1 VIDEVGLDLPVR
13 TALPAV
19 LEALAGPGAAVLV
32 APPGTGKTTLAPLA
46 LAGSVP
52 GRVIVAEPRRVAVRA
67 AAARMASLL
76 GERVGERVGY
86 AVRGERHTGP
96 RTRVEVVTTGLL
108 VARMQQDP
116 ELAGVDAVVL
126 DECHERHLDTDL
138 ALAFAVDVR
147 AALRPDLR
155 LLATSA
161 TAAAEELSAALEG
174 PVVTA
179 PDPMHPVA
187 TEWCPPPRP
196 VPPPRGMRVEP
207 ALLDHVATVVRRA
220 LTEASGDV
228 LVFLPGRREIDEVA
242 RRLSRASGAT
252 GNDAAADVDVLTLH
266 GGQDAVRQDAVL
278 AGASGATGDVTG
290 ASGATGDVTGASGA
304 TGNVTGASGARRRV
318 VLSTAIAETS
328 LTVPGVRVV
337 VDAGLSRR
345 PWTDHARGLDALV
358 TVLAS
363 QSSATQ
369 RAGRA
374 GREAPGVAYRCW
386 SEAEHAHRD
395 RDDAP
400 EVAHADL
407 AGFALALARWGTPDG
422 AGLALLD
429 RPPEAAFAAARA
441 VLRGLELTR
450 ASGATGKSDTDDR
463 SVITPRGRTVATAGV
478 HPRLGRALLDGAEV
492 VGAQTALEVVALLAA
507 QVPGESDDLDERWQA
522 ARASNDPRWRAEVRR
537 LRHVSGLGRHG
548 DHIRSHGG
556 AVVALAYPDRLARA
570 RGPESRE
577 YLTTGGT
584 GVELAASSA
593 LRGTPWIAVAD
604 AVRGPGDRVARVRL
618 AVPVD
623 EDLARESAAGWW
635 HDDEV
640 VAWEDGDVVAERR
653 ERLGAVVLARRP
665 LTRPD
670 PTAVAAAV
678 RDGLAAEGLALL
690 RWDDAATALRA
701 RLAFL
706 HEALGAPWPAVDDE
720 ALLARLDE
728 WLDLTGVRRR
738 ADLARLKVATA
749 LRHLVPWSQAGRLDE
764 LAPTSITT
772 PAGRTVRVDYS
783 DPTAPVVALKV
794 QHAFG
799 WERAPVLAGVP
810 VVVHLL
816 SPAGRP
822 AAVTADLASF
832 WDAGYPQVRAQL
844 RGRYPKHAWPED
856 PRRM

>member
-1 VIDEVGLDLPVR
+1 MIDEVDLDLPVR
-13 TALPAV
+13 AALPELGA
-19 LEALAGPGAAVLV
+19 ALGERGAAVLV
-32 APPGTGKTTLAPLA
+32 APPGTGKTTLVPLA
-46 LAGSVP
+46 LAGSVG
-52 GRVIVAEPRRVAVRA
+52 GRVVVAEPRRVAVRA
-67 AAARMASLL
+67 AAARMAWLL
-76 GERVGERVGY
+76 GEAVGGRVGY
-86 AVRGERHTGP
+86 AIRGERRTGP
-96 RTRVEVVTTGLL
+96 DTRVEVVTTGLL
-108 VARMQQDP
+108 VARLQRDP

-138 ALAFAVDVR
+138 ALAFAADAR

-161 TAAAEELSAALEG
+161 TAAADDLAVALDG

-179 PDPMHPVA
+179 PDPLHPVDVV
-187 TEWCPPPRP
+187 WSPPPRP

-220 LTEASGDV
+220 VIETAGDL

-242 RRLSRASGAT
+242 RRLGDVGAE
-252 GNDAAADVDVLTLH
+252 VLSLH
-266 GGQDAVRQDAVL
+266 GGQDAAHQDRVL
-278 AGASGATGDVTG
+278 GGSTDG
-290 ASGATGDVTGASGA
+290 
-304 TGNVTGASGARRRV
+304 RRV
-318 VLSTAIAETS
+318 VLATAIAETS

-363 QSSATQ
+363 QPSATQ

-374 GREAPGVAYRCW
+374 GREAPGTVYRCW

-407 AGFALALARWGTPDG
+407 AGFALQLARWGTPDG

-429 RPPEAAFAAARA
+429 PPPATAFAVARE
-441 VLRGLELTR
+441 VLRGLGLVGG
-450 ASGATGKSDTDDR
+450 AATGGRPGDEGR
-463 SVITPRGRTVATAGV
+463 ITERGRSVATAGV
-478 HPRLGRALLDGAEV
+478 HPRLGRALLDGAEA
-492 VGAQTALEVVALLAA
+492 VGADVASEVVALLAA
-507 QVPGESDDLDERWQA
+507 DVPGDTDDLEERLRA
-522 ARASNDPRWRAEVRR
+522 ARSANDPRWRAEVRR
-537 LRHVSGLGRHG
+537 LRQVDGLPRRGRRSG
-548 DHIRSHGG
+548 S
-556 AVVALAYPDRLARA
+556 AATVVALAYPDRLARA
-570 RGPESRE
+570 RAADARE

-584 GVELAASSA
+584 GVELAAGSR
-593 LRGTPWIAVAD
+593 LRGSPWLAVAD

-618 AVPVD
+618 AVPID
-623 EDLARESAAGWW
+623 EDLAREAAAGWW
-635 HDDEV
+635 RDDPV

-653 ERLGAVVLARRP
+653 ERLGAIVLARRP
-665 LTRPD
+665 LTDPD
-670 PTAVAAAV
+670 PAAVAAAV
-678 RDGLAAEGLALL
+678 RDGLAAEGLGLL

-706 HEALGAPWPAVDDE
+706 HAARGDPWPAVDD
-720 ALLARLDE
+720 ASLLARIDA
-728 WLDLTGVRRR
+728 WLDLTRVRRR
-738 ADLARLKVATA
+738 ADLARLRVAPA
-749 LRHLVPWSQAGRLDE
+749 LRHLVPWAEAGRLDE
-764 LAPTSITT
+764 LAPTAVTT
-772 PAGRTVRVDYS
+772 PSGHRVRVDYT
-783 DPTAPVVALKV
+783 DPAAPVVALTV
-794 QHAFG
+794 QRAFG
-799 WERAPVLAGVP
+799 WQRAPVLAGVP

-832 WDAGYPQVRAQL
+832 WDSGYPQVRAEL

-856 PRRM
+856 PRR

>member
-1 VIDEVGLDLPVR
+1 MPSQVIDEVGLDLPVR
-13 TALPAV
+13 PALPAV
-19 LEALAGPGAAVLV
+19 LAALSERGAAVLV
-32 APPGTGKTTLAPLA
+32 APPGTGKTTLVPLA
-46 LAGSVP
+46 LAGAVG
-52 GRVIVAEPRRVAVRA
+52 GRVLVAEPRRVAVRA
-67 AAARMASLL
+67 AAARMASL
-76 GERVGERVGY
+76 VGEPVGQRVGY

-108 VARMQQDP
+108 VARLQHDP

-147 AALRPDLR
+147 ASLRPELR

-161 TAAAEELSAALEG
+161 TAAADELSAALEG

-179 PDPMHPVA
+179 PDPMHPVD
-187 TEWCPPPRP
+187 TVWSPPPRP

-207 ALLDHVATVVRRA
+207 ALLDHVAAVVRRA
-220 LTEASGDV
+220 LTEAVGDV

-242 RRLSRASGAT
+242 RRLGRIRDGAGT
-252 GNDAAADVDVLTLH
+252 DVDVLTLH
-266 GGQDAVRQDAVL
+266 GGQDGARQDAVL
-278 AGASGATGDVTG
+278 AGASGATGEVAG
-290 ASGATGDVTGASGA
+290 ASGATGD
-304 TGNVTGASGARRRV
+304 VTGASGARRRV

-363 QSSATQ
+363 RSSATQ

-374 GREAPGVAYRCW
+374 GREGPGVAYRCW

-407 AGFALALARWGTPDG
+407 TAFALALARWGTPDG

-429 RPPEAAFAAARA
+429 PPPEAAFAAARA
-441 VLRGLELTR
+441 VLRGLDLTGP
-450 ASGATGKSDTDDR
+450 GAVGTDQITG
-463 SVITPRGRTVATAGV
+463 RGRAVAGVGV
-478 HPRLGRALLDGAEV
+478 HPRLGRALLDGAAA
-492 VGAQTALEVVALLAA
+492 VGARTAVEVVALLSAE
-507 QVPGESDDLDERWQA
+507 VPGNSDDLDERWRA

-537 LRHVSGLGRHG
+537 LRQVSGLR
-548 DHIRSHGG
+548 RSDDDVRSRGG

-570 RGPESRE
+570 RGSAGPGEAARE

-584 GVELAASSA
+584 GVELSASSA
-593 LRGTPWIAVAD
+593 LRGTPWLAVAD

-623 EDLARESAAGWW
+623 EDLAREAAAGWW

-665 LTRPD
+665 LARPD

-678 RDGLAAEGLALL
+678 RDGLAVEGLDLL
-690 RWDDAATALRA
+690 RWDDAATSLRA

-706 HEALGAPWPAVDDE
+706 HEAVGDPWPDVGDE

-728 WLDLTGVRRR
+728 WLDLSRVRRR
-738 ADLARLKVATA
+738 ADLARLRVAPA
-749 LRHLVPWSQAGRLDE
+749 LRHLLPWSEAHRLDE

-772 PAGRTVRVDYS
+772 PAGRSVRVDYT

-794 QHAFG
+794 QQAFG
-799 WERAPVLAGVP
+799 WEVAPVLAGVP

-832 WDAGYPQVRAQL
+832 WDTGYPQVRADL

-856 PRRM
+856 PRR

>member
-1 VIDEVGLDLPVR
+1 MIDEVDLDLPVR
-13 TALPAV
+13 AALPE
-19 LEALAGPGAAVLV
+19 LEEALGGRGAAVLV
-32 APPGTGKTTLAPLA
+32 APPGTGKTTLVPLA
-46 LAGSVP
+46 LAGSVG
-52 GRVIVAEPRRVAVRA
+52 GRVLVAEPRRVAVRA
-67 AAARMASLL
+67 AAARMAWLL
-76 GERVGERVGY
+76 GEPVGGRIGY
-86 AVRGERHTGP
+86 AIRGERRAGP
-96 RTRVEVVTTGLL
+96 DTRVEVVTTGLL
-108 VARMQQDP
+108 VARLQQDP

-138 ALAFAVDVR
+138 ALAFAVDAR

-161 TAAAEELSAALEG
+161 TAAADDLAAALDG

-179 PDPMHPVA
+179 PDPMHAVDVV
-187 TEWCPPPRP
+187 WSPPPRP

-207 ALLDHVATVVRRA
+207 ALLDHVAAVVRRA
-220 LTEASGDV
+220 LDDAVGDV
-228 LVFLPGRREIDEVA
+228 LVFLPGRREIDDVA
-242 RRLSRASGAT
+242 RRLGVVGAE
-252 GNDAAADVDVLTLH
+252 VLTLH
-266 GGQDAVRQDAVL
+266 GGQDATRQDAVL
-278 AGASGATGDVTG
+278 RGSDGG
-290 ASGATGDVTGASGA
+290 
-304 TGNVTGASGARRRV
+304 RRV
-318 VLSTAIAETS
+318 VLATSIAETS

-374 GREAPGVAYRCW
+374 GREAPGTVYRCW

-407 AGFALALARWGTPDG
+407 AGFALQLARWGTPDG
-422 AGLALLD
+422 TGLALLD
-429 RPPEAAFAAARA
+429 LPPATAFAAAGE
-441 VLRGLELTR
+441 VLRGL
-450 ASGATGKSDTDDR
+450 GAVDQGGD
-463 SVITPRGRTVATAGV
+463 ITARGRAVATAGI
-478 HPRLGRALLDGAEV
+478 HPRLGRALLDGAAA
-492 VGAQTALEVVALLAA
+492 VGADTATEVVALLAA
-507 QVPGESDDLDERWQA
+507 DVPGDTDDLEERLRA
-522 ARASNDPRWRAEVRR
+522 ARAANDPRWRAEVRR
-537 LRHVSGLGRHG
+537 LRRVPGLPSRT
-548 DHIRSHGG
+548 GG
-556 AVVALAYPDRLARA
+556 QRGAATVVALAYPDRLARA
-570 RGPESRE
+570 RGEDARE

-584 GVELAASSA
+584 GVELAVGSR
-593 LRGTPWIAVAD
+593 LRGSPWIAVAD

-618 AVPVD
+618 AVPID
-623 EDLARESAAGWW
+623 EDLAREAAAGWW
-635 HDDEV
+635 RDDAV
-640 VAWEDGDVVAERR
+640 VAWEGGDVVAERR
-653 ERLGAVVLARRP
+653 ERLGAIVLARRP

-670 PTAVAAAV
+670 PAAVVAAV
-678 RDGLAAEGLALL
+678 REGLAAEGLGLL

-706 HEALGAPWPAVDDE
+706 HAARGDPWPAVDDE
-720 ALLARLDE
+720 TLVARLDA
-728 WLDLTGVRRR
+728 WLDLTRVRRR
-738 ADLARLKVATA
+738 ADLARVPVASA
-749 LRHLVPWSQAGRLDE
+749 LRALLPWSEAGRLDE
-764 LAPTSITT
+764 LAPTHVTT
-772 PAGRTVRVDYS
+772 PDGRRVRVDYT
-783 DPTAPVVALKV
+783 DPGAPVVALKV

-832 WDAGYPQVRAQL
+832 WDSGYPQVRAEL

-856 PRRM
+856 PRR

>member
-1 VIDEVGLDLPVR
+1 MIDEVDLDLPVR
-13 TALPAV
+13 AALPELGA
-19 LEALAGPGAAVLV
+19 ALGGRGAAVLV
-32 APPGTGKTTLAPLA
+32 APPGTGKTTLVPLA
-46 LAGSVP
+46 LAGSVD
-52 GRVIVAEPRRVAVRA
+52 GRVLVAEPRRVAVRA
-67 AAARMASLL
+67 AAARMAWLL
-76 GERVGERVGY
+76 GEPVGERVGY
-86 AVRGERHTGP
+86 AIRGERRPGS
-96 RTRVEVVTTGLL
+96 RIEVVTTGLL
-108 VARMQQDP
+108 VARLQRDP

-138 ALAFAVDVR
+138 ALAFAVDAR

-161 TAAAEELSAALEG
+161 TAAADDLAVALDG

-179 PDPMHPVA
+179 PDPLHPVDVV
-187 TEWCPPPRP
+187 WSPPPRP

-207 ALLDHVATVVRRA
+207 ALLDHVGAVVRRA
-220 LTEASGDV
+220 LDAVPGDV
-228 LVFLPGRREIDEVA
+228 LVFLPGRREIDDVA
-242 RRLSRASGAT
+242 RRLGQKDGHRV
-252 GNDAAADVDVLTLH
+252 AAEVFTLH
-266 GGQDAVRQDAVL
+266 GGQDAAQQDRVL
-278 AGASGATGDVTG
+278 GGGAGG
-290 ASGATGDVTGASGA
+290 
-304 TGNVTGASGARRRV
+304 RRV
-318 VLSTAIAETS
+318 VLTTSIAETS

-374 GREAPGVAYRCW
+374 GREAAGTVFRCW

-407 AGFALALARWGTPDG
+407 AGFALQLARWGTPDA

-429 RPPEAAFAAARA
+429 PPPATAFGAARE
-441 VLRGLELTR
+441 VLRGLGLIEEGGR
-450 ASGATGKSDTDDR
+450 ITG
-463 SVITPRGRTVATAGV
+463 RGRSVATAGV
-478 HPRLGRALLDGAEV
+478 HPRLGRALLDGAEI
-492 VGAQTALEVVALLAA
+492 VGADTASEVVALLAA
-507 QVPGESDDLDERWQA
+507 DVPGDTDDLEERLRA
-522 ARASNDPRWRAEVRR
+522 VRASRDPRWRAEVRR
-537 LRHVSGLGRHG
+537 LRPVTPTTGSGSR
-548 DHIRSHGG
+548 D
-556 AVVALAYPDRLARA
+556 AATVVALAYPDRIARA
-570 RGPESRE
+570 RGDDARE

-584 GVELAASSA
+584 GVELATGSR
-593 LRGTPWIAVAD
+593 LRGSPWIAVAD

-623 EDLARESAAGWW
+623 EDRAREAAAGWW
-635 HDDEV
+635 HDDAV

-653 ERLGAVVLARRP
+653 ERLGAIVLARRP
-665 LTRPD
+665 LAHPD
-670 PTAVAAAV
+670 PAAVAAAV
-678 RDGLAAEGLALL
+678 RDGLAVDGLGLL

-706 HEALGAPWPAVDDE
+706 HAARGEPWPAVDDD

-728 WLDLTGVRRR
+728 WLDLTRVRRR
-738 ADLARLKVATA
+738 ADLARLGVASA
-749 LRHLVPWSQAGRLDE
+749 LRHLVPWSEAGRLDE
-764 LAPTSITT
+764 LAPTTITT
-772 PAGRTVRVDYS
+772 PSGRSVRVDYS
-783 DPTAPVVALKV
+783 DPAAPVVALKV
-794 QHAFG
+794 QQAFG

-822 AAVTADLASF
+822 TAVTADLASF
-832 WDAGYPQVRAQL
+832 WDTGYPQVRAEL

-856 PRRM
+856 PRRSTPP

>member
-1 VIDEVGLDLPVR
+1 MIGSVIDPAALELPVR
-13 TALPAV
+13 PALPDV
-19 LEALAGPGAAVLV
+19 LAALDTHGAAVLV
-32 APPGTGKTTLAPLA
+32 APPGTGKTTLVPLA
-46 LAGSVP
+46 LAGAVE
-52 GRVIVAEPRRVAVRA
+52 GRVLVAEPRRVAVRA
-67 AAARMASLL
+67 AAARMASLM
-76 GERVGERVGY
+76 GERVGEQVGY
-86 AVRGERHTGP
+86 AVRGERHVGP

-108 VARMQQDP
+108 VARLQQDP

-138 ALAFAVDVR
+138 ALAFAVDAR
-147 AALRPDLR
+147 ALRPDLR

-161 TAAAEELSAALEG
+161 TAAADELSAALDG
-174 PVVTA
+174 PVITA
-179 PDPMHPVA
+179 PDPMHPVD
-187 TEWCPPPRP
+187 TVWCPPPRP

-207 ALLDHVATVVRRA
+207 ALLDHVGAVVRRA
-220 LTEASGDV
+220 LAEAPGDV

-242 RRLSRASGAT
+242 RRLGGT
-252 GNDAAADVDVLTLH
+252 DAEVLALH
-266 GGQDAVRQDAVL
+266 GGQDAAVQDSVL
-278 AGASGATGDVTG
+278 AGASGATGD
-290 ASGATGDVTGASGA
+290 
-304 TGNVTGASGARRRV
+304 GNGPGGTRRV
-318 VLSTAIAETS
+318 VLSTAVAETS

-337 VDAGLSRR
+337 VDAGLSRQ

-429 RPPEAAFAAARA
+429 PPPTTAFAAARA
-441 VLRGLELTR
+441 VLRGLDLTSDD
-450 ASGATGKSDTDDR
+450 AGA
-463 SVITPRGRTVATAGV
+463 ITERGRAVAVAGV
-478 HPRLGRALLDGAEV
+478 HPRLGRALLDGAAA
-492 VGAQTALEVVALLAA
+492 VGARTAVEVVALLAA
-507 QVPGESDDLDERWQA
+507 EVSGGSDDLDERWRA
-522 ARASNDPRWRAEVRR
+522 ARATNDPRWRAEVRR
-537 LRHVSGLGRHG
+537 LRHVSGCGRLD
-548 DHIRSHGG
+548 DHIHSPGD
-556 AVVALAYPDRLARA
+556 VVALAYPDRLARA
-570 RGPESRE
+570 RGADSRE

-584 GVELAASSA
+584 GVELSATSA
-593 LRGTPWIAVAD
+593 LRGSPWLAVAD

-618 AVPVD
+618 AVPID
-623 EDLARESAAGWW
+623 EDLAREAAAGWW

-653 ERLGAVVLARRP
+653 ERLGAVILARRP

-678 RDGLAAEGLALL
+678 RDGLTTEGLGLL

-706 HEALGAPWPAVDDE
+706 HEALGDPWPAVDD
-720 ALLARLDE
+720 ATLLARADE

-738 ADLARLKVATA
+738 ADLRRVKVATA
-749 LRHLVPWSQAGRLDE
+749 LRHLVPWSAASRLDE
-764 LAPTSITT
+764 LAPTTLTT
-772 PAGRTVRVDYS
+772 PGGRTVRVDYS
-783 DPTAPVVALKV
+783 DPAAPVVALKL

-832 WDAGYPQVRAQL
+832 WETGYPQVRAEL
-844 RGRYPKHAWPED
+844 RGRYPKHAWPEK
-856 PRRM
+856 PM